1 MKYDFQ
7 YYKEHV
13 GVIDAAIHIGY
24 KYDPSK
30 GRYKKGSKTQ
40 PHFVLPDGKGG
51 ELDSIYIKNPHD
63 NAKQGYWRRTLSG
76 KTDSGDLI
84 SFVRENLSAF
94 RESAGA
100 RNEIDA
106 INKVLASL
114 ANVVEDPEYKREN
127 FLGNYKEEDEEQSEG
142 FDINRYDREPGNVD
156 SAMKFLSQRGI
167 SRETAELFRNA
178 IEMVHDKESK
188 YHYKNLAFPYRVPGS
203 DDIAGYELR
212 GYNGF
217 KSKAKGTDS
226 SNACWT
232 AYIGS
237 HPHAGLIQEI
247 HIAESALDIM
257 AFVQVNRLKLKLD
270 ECIFVSFGGTFADGQ
285 MKQLLETFPAAEPVL
300 HFDNDLNGIVYD
312 CRTAAIM
319 AGKEM
324 KCKIENYTDG
334 QHVCFT
340 VGERAFTIPLEKLSY
355 NAFREKSGLR
365 EKLTVWKAP
374 EPMKDWNDVLMVKEG
389 NREKEKEEANRKMEY
404 EAEQRR
410 GGRKL

>member
-1 MKYDFQ
+1 MKYDYA
-7 YYKEHV
+7 YYKERV

-30 GRYKKGSKTQ
+30 GRLKKGSKTQ
-40 PHFVLPDGKGG
+40 PHFILPDGKGG

-63 NAKQGYWRRTLSG
+63 NATQGYWRRSLSG
-76 KTDSGDLI
+76 KVDSGDLI
-84 SFVRENLSAF
+84 SFVRENLASFTQA
-94 RESAGA
+94 AGA

-114 ANVVEDPEYKREN
+114 ANVVEDPDYKIEN
-127 FLGNYKEEDEEQSEG
+127 FLGKYKEEEDMTDD
-142 FDINRYDREPGNVD
+142 FDIDRYDREQGNVE

-167 SRETAELFRNA
+167 SRETAELFRNS
-178 IEMVHDKESK
+178 IEMVHDKQSK
-188 YHYKNLAFPYRVPGS
+188 YHFKNLAFPYRIPGN

-212 GYNGF
+212 GYNNF
-217 KSKAKGTDS
+217 KSKAKGTNS
-226 SNACWT
+226 SNACWM
-232 AYIGS
+232 AYLGT
-237 HPHAGLIQEI
+237 HPHAGLIYEI

-257 AFVQVNRLKLKLD
+257 AFVQVNRLRLKLD

-285 MKQLLETFPAAEPVL
+285 MKKLLETFPGAEPVL
-300 HFDNDLNGIVYD
+300 HFDNDLNGIIYD
-312 CRTAAIM
+312 CRTASIM
-319 AGKEM
+319 AGKDL
-324 KCKIENYTDG
+324 KCQIKEFSDG

-340 VGERAFTIPLEKLSY
+340 LGEKAFTVPLEKLSY
-355 NAFREKSGLR
+355 DSFRERSGLR

-404 EAEQRR
+404 ESEQRR

>member
-1 MKYDFQ
+1 MKYDYK

-30 GRYKKGSKTQ
+30 GAYKKGSKTQ
-40 PHFVLPDGKGG
+40 PHFVLSDGMGK
-51 ELDSIYIKNPHD
+51 EQDSIYIKNPHD
-63 NAKQGYWRRTLSG
+63 NATQGYWRRTLSG
-76 KTDSGDLI
+76 NSDSGDLI
-84 SFVRENLSAF
+84 KFVREKLDYFTEA
-94 RESAGA
+94 AGA

-114 ANVVEDPEYKREN
+114 AHVVEDPEYKRES
-127 FLGNYKEEDEEQSEG
+127 FLGKYQEGADESNEFSL
-142 FDINRYDREPGNVD
+142 DRYDREQGNVEG
-156 SAMKFLSQRGI
+156 AMKFLTQRGI
-167 SRETAELFRNA
+167 NRETAELFRNS

-188 YHYKNLAFPYRVPGS
+188 YHYKNLAFPYRIPGS
-203 DDIAGYELR
+203 DNITGYELR
-212 GYNGF
+212 GYNNF

-226 SNACWT
+226 SNACWL
-232 AYIGS
+232 AYLGQ
-237 HPHAGLIQEI
+237 HPHAGMIQEI

-257 AFVQVNRLKLKLD
+257 AFVQINRHRLKLD
-270 ECIFVSFGGTFADGQ
+270 ECVFVSFGGTFADGQ
-285 MKQLLETFPAAEPVL
+285 LEKLIEAFPAAEPVL

-312 CRTAAIM
+312 CRTAAILS
-319 AGKEM
+319 GKKM
-324 KCKIENYTDG
+324 TAKIEEYADG

-340 VGERAFTIPLEKLSY
+340 VGEKAFTVPLEKLSY
-355 NAFREKSGLR
+355 NTFREKSGLR

-389 NREKEKEEANRKMEY
+389 AREKEKEEANRKMEY